1 MEGWLT
7 HYTSLLSTS
16 LFSDLSMFS
25 LGGFLHN
32 SWGSIGK
39 DKEPT
44 HVVTIIGTSDQMVI
58 GPKDI
63 NYKLNYDE
71 PKKLL

>member
-1 MEGWLT
+1 
-7 HYTSLLSTS
+7 
-16 LFSDLSMFS
+16 MFS
-25 LGGFLHN
+25 LRGFLHN